1 MEGEYYLGGLETLK
15 ESIEKM
21 KERYINTLSDRNH
34 LLEMTD
40 IYHHTLRKEE
50 DEAKRIGRKLE
61 AAYGSLEGT
70 QRYLKESNLYTYQ
83 LQNDLI
89 MSHLSCCMEGNVLGI
104 VEEFPMEDGH
114 AKSSYL
120 QVLVKEDT
128 IEYID

>member
-50 DEAKRIGRKLE
+50 DEAKRIGR
-61 AAYGSLEGT
+61 
-70 QRYLKESNLYTYQ
+70 
-83 LQNDLI
+83 
-89 MSHLSCCMEGNVLGI
+89 
-104 VEEFPMEDGH
+104 
-114 AKSSYL
+114 
-120 QVLVKEDT
+120 
-128 IEYID
+128 